1 MIIEQ
6 YTDMA
11 GKILVL
17 WESSTTGHTYLFK
30 FSEVPTEQQLEA
42 LSDANDTAVTVNA
55 VQPLSFS
62 ILEHRDVLIELVR
75 RVKASPNTTLSQYN
89 NYLGTLPWYEAAII
103 RTFVFLLAQR
113 LSENKDVS
121 LANLTE
127 NTVFIAIRNFLAN
140 TPAWKLAR
148 LILSEND
155 IQL

>member
-11 GKILVL
+11 GKWRVL
-17 WESSTTGHTYLFK
+17 WQSDTTGQTYNFK
-30 FSEVPTEQQLEA
+30 FADEPTEQQLQA
-42 LSDANDTAVTVNA
+42 LSDANDTAVTLNA

-62 ILEHRDVLIELVR
+62 ILEHREVLIELVR
-75 RVKASPNTTLSQYN
+75 RVKASPNTTLAQYN

-113 LSENKDVS
+113 LAKKKDVT

-127 NTVFIAIRNFLAN
+127 NTVFVAVRNFLAD
-140 TPAWKLAR
+140 TPTWKLAR
-148 LILSEND
+148 LILGEND
-155 IQL
+155 IQ

>member
-11 GKILVL
+11 GKIRVL
-17 WESSTTGHTYLFK
+17 WQSDTTGQTYNFK
-30 FSEVPTEQQLEA
+30 FADEPTEQQLQA

-62 ILEHRDVLIELVR
+62 ILEHREVLIELVR
-75 RVKASPNTTLSQYN
+75 RVKASPNTTLAQYN

-113 LSENKDVS
+113 LAEKRDVT
-121 LANLTE
+121 LANMTE
-127 NTVFIAIRNFLAN
+127 NTVFIAVRNFLAN
-140 TPAWKLAR
+140 TPKWKLAR
-148 LILSEND
+148 LILGEND
-155 IQL
+155 ID

>member
-11 GKILVL
+11 GKWRVL
-17 WESSTTGHTYLFK
+17 WQSDTTGQTYNFK
-30 FSEVPTEQQLEA
+30 FADEPTEQQLQA

-62 ILEHRDVLIELVR
+62 ILEHREVLIELVR
-75 RVKASPNTTLSQYN
+75 RVKTSPNTTLTQYN

-113 LSENKDVS
+113 LSEKKDVT

-127 NTVFIAIRNFLAN
+127 NTVFVAVRNFLAD
-140 TPAWKLAR
+140 TPIRKLAR
-148 LILSEND
+148 LILGEND
-155 IQL
+155 IQ

>member
-11 GKILVL
+11 GKIRVL
-17 WESSTTGHTYLFK
+17 WQSDTTGQTYVFK
-30 FSEVPTEQQLEA
+30 FTDEPTEQQLQA
-42 LSDANDTAVTVNA
+42 LSEANDTARSVNA

-62 ILEHRDVLIELVR
+62 IIEHREVLIELVR

-89 NYLGTLPWYEAAII
+89 NYLGKLAWYEAAII

-113 LSENKDVS
+113 LSEKKDVS

-127 NTVFIAIRNFLAN
+127 NTVFVAVRNFLAD
-140 TPAWKLAR
+140 TPTWKLAR
-148 LILSEND
+148 LILGEND
-155 IQL
+155 IP